1 MVKLFKRQKGKTTI
15 SFKYDGSIK
24 LKDLPIEEYAH
35 VAYAFHESILRL
47 ERMLKE
53 SLLEGYITSTT
64 LERISQ
70 EFKISSIRELAI
82 PETESITA
90 LFGEESTKMTISQRT
105 PSFEEKKVVPTVPS
119 VMKPITPPVAH
130 TEKGIFPDTT
140 VPEPVVPKIT
150 TEPKEKTEIGAAP
163 VPKISFSFPNP
174 NSSSE
179 TSPEQTAPIAAET
192 SLTPPTIPKISFP
205 ASSSSST
212 SPPSNP
218 LANIRGRKEEDRAT
232 GIAILR
238 KQMLTELK
246 KIRTVVAEQDQ

>member
-1 MVKLFKRQKGKTTI
+1 MVKLFKRKKGKETAT
-15 SFKYDGSIK
+15 FKFDGSIK

-35 VAYAFHESILRL
+35 VAYAFHVSVLRF

-70 EFKISSIRELAI
+70 EFKIASIKELAI
-82 PETESITA
+82 PETESVTS
-90 LFGEESTKMTISQRT
+90 LFGDESLNTVISQR
-105 PSFEEKKVVPTVPS
+105 SSSLEEKKTLSTEPTSPETVTPTAI
-119 VMKPITPPVAH
+119 PIEETVL
-130 TEKGIFPDTT
+130 PDTV
-140 VPEPVVPKIT
+140 VPEPVVPEIT
-150 TEPKEKTEIGAAP
+150 AETPEIIAP
-163 VPKISFSFPNP
+163 IPKISFSFPSP
-174 NSSSE
+174 TSQPE
-179 TSPEQTAPIAAET
+179 TSPETPTDSVPIVPEKP
-192 SLTPPTIPKISFP
+192 LTPPTIPKISFP

-246 KIRTVVAEQDQ
+246 KIRSVVAEQDQ